1 MYVLSDTKSQL
12 ESQFHFGSNKDD
24 EFSGSSI
31 IELFCRLSD
40 DLIRGPIQLIY
51 SSIKPSKIILQF
63 IPVIYGTGKST
74 EWQFHIVFKHNS
86 V

>member
-31 IELFCRLSD
+31 IELS
-40 DLIRGPIQLIY
+40 
-51 SSIKPSKIILQF
+51 SKIVLQF
-63 IPVIYGTGKST
+63 NPVIYGTGKST

>member
-1 MYVLSDTKSQL
+1 MELFSVYVLSDTKSQL

-24 EFSGSSI
+24 ELSGSSI
-31 IELFCRLSD
+31 IELS
-40 DLIRGPIQLIY
+40 
-51 SSIKPSKIILQF
+51 SKIVLQF
-63 IPVIYGTGKST
+63 NPVIYIYGTGKSI